1 MNLICICINGNLIYF
16 KIIFFKI
23 KIYFCIFYFYFFI
36 VIDFLNFK
44 VGEIEIK
51 VKVSF
56 LVVNSEVG
64 FIDILGS
71 IDEGKK

>member
-1 MNLICICINGNLIYF
+1 M
-16 KIIFFKI
+16 
-23 KIYFCIFYFYFFI
+23 
-36 VIDFLNFK
+36 IDFLNFK

-51 VKVSF
+51 VKVLS

-71 IDEGKK
+71 LDEGKK